1 MGVTP
6 TLSPL
11 GYRSHITSTGSSES
25 LMAVKRRRPNREKV
39 TEINPLP
46 GEAAN
51 ENSPQDGFAPA
62 DNQGQPELEH
72 DAATDAAEQI
82 LGANPLLGIDRD
94 ELLETGRRL
103 LRLMTLN
110 PQAVLEENLVFG
122 RELIAIAM
130 GQSRLA
136 PDPKDRR
143 FSHPIWQKSGYYKR
157 LMQGFIAWRDMLNR
171 ILDRAE
177 TTVDDRERARF
188 VLQLFTETFAP
199 TNSLLGN
206 PGAFQRITETRGKS
220 LLYGLTNFIDDL
232 NNNFGMPRQVDE
244 RKFQVGRNLATTP
257 GAVVHRGETFELIQY
272 APQTQRVHKRPLVIV
287 PPQINK
293 FYATDLSPGR
303 SFVEFAVQ
311 HGVQTFC
318 ISWRNPTAVQRDWNM
333 ETYLTACKQAIDVAC
348 EITGADKVNA
358 MAACA
363 GGFTLATLLGHLAA
377 KGEDRIAS
385 ATLLV
390 TVLDTAAPTLLGQFA
405 SRSGVNATIEKSR
418 RAGVL
423 EGSEMARVFAWLRPN
438 DLVWLFVANNW
449 VMGNRP
455 PAFDILYWNSDT
467 TRLPAEFHADLLRMF
482 MDNPLRVPGKIE
494 VLGTPVD
501 MSKVDVPSYVVAGVT
516 DHITPWQACYQSRN
530 ILRGKIDF
538 VLSSSGHIQ
547 SIVNPPTNPKAKYFL
562 NTSLADDPETW
573 LAGASEH
580 AGSWWDHWSHWYRQH
595 GDGEVPAPVA
605 PGNERYPAGDPAPG
619 RYVHQR

>member
-1 MGVTP
+1 MP
-6 TLSPL
+6 ARKP
-11 GYRSHITSTGSSES
+11 RQ
-25 LMAVKRRRPNREKV
+25 PRENV
-39 TEINPLP
+39 TEINVGREP
-46 GEAAN
+46 AAN
-51 ENSPQDGFAPA
+51 ENSAQEGFAPA
-62 DNQGQPELEH
+62 DKEGQPELEH
-72 DAATDAAEQI
+72 AAASDAAEQI
-82 LGANPLLGIDRD
+82 LGANPLLGIDR
-94 ELLETGRRL
+94 EEVLAAGRRL
-103 LRLMTLN
+103 VKLMNN
-110 PQAVLEENLVFG
+110 PQALLEEHLAFG
-122 RELIAIAM
+122 RELLAIAS
-130 GQSRLA
+130 GASKIA
-136 PDPKDRR
+136 PDPRDRR
-143 FSHPIWQKSGYYKR
+143 FSHVVWQKNGYYKR

-171 ILDRAE
+171 VLDRAE
-177 TTVDDRERARF
+177 TTNDDRERARF
-188 VLQLFTETFAP
+188 VLQLATEAFAP

-206 PGAFQRITETRGKS
+206 PGALQRLTETRGKS

-232 NNNFGMPRQVDE
+232 TNNFGMPRQVDE

-257 GAVVHRGETFELIQY
+257 GAVVFRGEAFELIQY
-272 APQTQRVHKRPLVIV
+272 TPQTDLVHKRPLVIV

-293 FYATDLSPGR
+293 FYATDLAPGR
-303 SFVEFAVQ
+303 SFAEYAVQ

-318 ISWRNPTAVQRDWNM
+318 ISWRNPTAAQRDWNI

-377 KGEDRIAS
+377 TGENRIAS

-405 SRSGVNATIEKSR
+405 SRTGVNATIEKSK

-467 TRLPAEFHADLLRMF
+467 TRLPASFHADLLRMF
-482 MDNPLRVPGKIE
+482 MDNPLKKPGSIAPFG
-494 VLGTPVD
+494 LPID
-501 MSKVDVPSYVVAGVT
+501 MGKVDVPAYVVAGVT
-516 DHITPWQACYQSRN
+516 DHITPWQACYQSKN

-562 NTSLADDPETW
+562 NASLPDEAEAW

-580 AGSWWDHWSHWYRQH
+580 AGSWWDHWARWYATH
-595 GDGEVPAPVA
+595 GAGEVPAPRTLGSA
-605 PGNERYPAGDPAPG
+605 ANPAGDPAPG

>member
-1 MGVTP
+1 
-6 TLSPL
+6 
-11 GYRSHITSTGSSES
+11 
-25 LMAVKRRRPNREKV
+25 V
-39 TEINPLP
+39 TEIKSVA

-51 ENSPQDGFAPA
+51 ENSPQDGFQPA
-62 DNQGQPELEH
+62 DKEGQPELEH
-72 DAATDAAEQI
+72 AAATDAAEQI
-82 LGANPLLGIDRD
+82 LGANPLLGIDRE
-94 ELLETGRRL
+94 ELLAAGRRL

-110 PQAVLEENLVFG
+110 PQLLLQENLAFA
-122 RELIAIAM
+122 RELLAIAM
-130 GQSRLA
+130 GTSKITA
-136 PDPKDRR
+136 DPRDRR
-143 FSHPIWQKSGYYKR
+143 FSHAVWQKSGYYKR
-157 LMQGFIAWRDMLNR
+157 LMQGFVAWRDMLNR
-171 ILDRAE
+171 VLDRAD
-177 TTVDDRERARF
+177 TSTDDRERARF

-206 PGAFQRITETRGKS
+206 PGAVQRLTETRGKS
-220 LLYGLTNFIDDL
+220 LLYGLQNFVDDL
-232 NNNFGMPRQVDE
+232 TNNFGMPRQVDE

-257 GAVVHRGETFELIQY
+257 GAVVFRGEAFELIQY
-272 APQTQRVHKRPLVIV
+272 APQTERVHQRPLLIV

-293 FYATDLSPGR
+293 YYATDLAPGR
-303 SFVEFAVQ
+303 SFAEFAVQ
-311 HGVQTFC
+311 QGVQTFC
-318 ISWRNPTAVQRDWNM
+318 ISWRNPTAAQRDWNI
-333 ETYLTACKQAIDVAC
+333 ETYLSACKDAITAAC
-348 EITGADKVNA
+348 DITGADSVNA

-377 KGEDRIAS
+377 KGENRIAS

-390 TVLDTAAPTLLGQFA
+390 TVLDTSAPTLLGQFA
-405 SRSGVNATIEKSR
+405 SRSGVAATIEKSR

-482 MDNPLRVPGKIE
+482 MDNPLKSVGQFK
-494 VLGTPVD
+494 VLGTPID
-501 MSKVDVPSYVVAGVT
+501 MSKVDVPAYVVAGVT
-516 DHITPWQACYQSRN
+516 DHITPWQACYQSKN
-530 ILRGKIDF
+530 ILRGKLDF

-562 NTSLADDPETW
+562 NSALPDDAEAW
-573 LAGASEH
+573 LEGAQEH
-580 AGSWWDHWSHWYRQH
+580 AGSWWSHWSEWYRQH
-595 GDGEVPAPVA
+595 GGGEVPAPPS
-605 PGNERYPAGDPAPG
+605 PGSTQFPAGDPAPG

>member
-1 MGVTP
+1 MAAKKPRQARETVTDIH
-6 TLSPL
+6 S
-11 GYRSHITSTGSSES
+11 
-25 LMAVKRRRPNREKV
+25 APNEV
-39 TEINPLP
+39 
-46 GEAAN
+46 AN

-62 DNQGQPELEH
+62 DNAGQPELEH

-82 LGANPLLGIDRD
+82 LGANPLLGLDRE
-94 ELLETGRRL
+94 ELLAAGRRL
-103 LRLMTLN
+103 LRLMTLK
-110 PQAVLEENLVFG
+110 PQVLLEENLAFAS
-122 RELIAIAM
+122 ELLAIAM
-130 GQSRLA
+130 GRSKITA
-136 PDPKDRR
+136 DPRDRR
-143 FSHPIWQKSGYYKR
+143 FSHEIWRKSGYYKR
-157 LMQGFIAWRDMLNR
+157 LMQAFIAWRDMLNR
-171 ILDRAE
+171 VLDRAE
-177 TTVDDRERARF
+177 TTSDDRERARF

-206 PGAFQRITETRGKS
+206 PGALQRISETRGKS
-220 LLYGLTNFIDDL
+220 LLYGMQNFLDDL
-232 NNNFGMPRQVDE
+232 TNNFGMPRQVDE
-244 RKFQVGRNLATTP
+244 RKFQVGRNLAVTP
-257 GAVVHRGETFELIQY
+257 GAVVFRGDAFELIQY
-272 APQTQRVHKRPLVIV
+272 APQTEQVHRRPLLIV

-303 SFVEFAVQ
+303 SFTEYAVQ
-311 HGVQTFC
+311 HGIQTFC
-318 ISWRNPTAVQRDWNM
+318 ISWRNPTAAQREWNM
-333 ETYLTACKQAIDVAC
+333 ETYLSACKQAIAVAC
-348 EITGADKVNA
+348 EITGADRVNA

-363 GGFTLATLLGHLAA
+363 GGFTLATLLGHMAA
-377 KGEDRIAS
+377 LGDERVAS

-405 SRSGVNATIEKSR
+405 SRSGVAATIEKSR
-418 RAGVL
+418 LKGVL

-482 MDNPLRVPGKIE
+482 MDNPLKSPGKI
-494 VLGTPVD
+494 VALGTPID
-501 MSKVDVPSYVVAGVT
+501 MSRVSVPAYVVAGIT
-516 DHITPWQACYQSRN
+516 DHITPWQACYQSKN

-562 NTSLADDPETW
+562 SAALPDDAEAW

-580 AGSWWDHWSHWYRQH
+580 AGSWWEHWSKWYAQH
-595 GDGEVPAPVA
+595 GGGEFRAPTRLGSAVHA
-605 PGNERYPAGDPAPG
+605 PGDLAPG
-619 RYVHQR
+619 RFVHQR

>member
-1 MGVTP
+1 
-6 TLSPL
+6 
-11 GYRSHITSTGSSES
+11 
-25 LMAVKRRRPNREKV
+25 MAAKRPRQARENV
-39 TEINPLP
+39 TEIRSAG

-51 ENSPQDGFAPA
+51 ENSPQDGFAAA
-62 DNQGQPELEH
+62 DKQGQPELEH
-72 DAATDAAEQI
+72 AAATDAAEQI
-82 LGANPLLGIDRD
+82 LGANPLLGLDRE
-94 ELLETGRRL
+94 ELLAAGKRL
-103 LRLMTLN
+103 LRLMTIN
-110 PQAVLEENLVFG
+110 PQVLIEENIAFA
-122 RELIAIAM
+122 REVLAIAM
-130 GQSRLA
+130 GNSRVA
-136 PDPKDRR
+136 PDPRDRR
-143 FSHPIWQKSGYYKR
+143 FSHAVWQKSGYYKR
-157 LMQGFIAWRDMLNR
+157 LMQGFVAWRDMLNR
-171 ILDRAE
+171 VLDRAD
-177 TTVDDRERARF
+177 TTTEDRERARF

-199 TNSLLGN
+199 TNSLFGN
-206 PGAFQRITETRGKS
+206 PGALQRITETRGKS
-220 LLYGLTNFIDDL
+220 ILYGMQNFIDDL
-232 NNNFGMPRQVDE
+232 TNNFGMPRQVDE
-244 RKFQVGRNLATTP
+244 RKFQVGKNLAVTP
-257 GAVVHRGETFELIQY
+257 GAVVFRGEAFELIQY
-272 APQTQRVHKRPLVIV
+272 TPQTDRVHRRPLVIV

-303 SFVEFAVQ
+303 SFAEYAVSQ
-311 HGVQTFC
+311 GIQTFC
-318 ISWRNPTAVQRDWNM
+318 ISWRNPTAAQRDWNM
-333 ETYLTACKQAIDVAC
+333 ETYLSACKQAIAAAC
-348 EITGADKVNA
+348 EITGADSVNT

-377 KGEDRIAS
+377 KGEDKIAS

-390 TVLDTAAPTLLGQFA
+390 TVLDTEAPTLLGQFA
-405 SRSGVNATIEKSR
+405 SRSGVAATIEKSR
-418 RAGVL
+418 AKGVL

-482 MDNPLRVPGKIE
+482 MENPLKSAGKITA
-494 VLGTPVD
+494 LGTPID
-501 MSKVDVPSYVVAGVT
+501 MSRVNVPAYVVAGVT

-562 NTSLADDPETW
+562 NASLPADAETW

-580 AGSWWDHWSHWYRQH
+580 AGSWWDHWSKWYAQH
-595 GDGEVPAPVA
+595 GAGEVPAPAVLGSA
-605 PGNERYPAGDPAPG
+605 LHPAGDPAPG